1 MLGHNYKNGILNHPY
16 YGTNAIINSMKNHY
30 GWEGGKVI
38 LNDTSIS
45 FIKENEMTSSIKI
58 DCSTT
63 PVDVY

>member
-1 MLGHNYKNGILNHPY
+1 
-16 YGTNAIINSMKNHY
+16 MKNHY
-30 GWEGGKVI
+30 GWESGKVV
-38 LNDTSIS
+38 LNDSSIS